1 MKTSTIAIGGIA
13 GVLAIL
19 AMLVTYPAVAA
30 TQTPT
35 PTIQQ
40 ASSQLKGNQQLSNL
54 LNQQNLNTATSKA
67 PDKITF
73 TSGQTITLTSTAG
86 GYFVI
91 GDRAQNGTAS
101 GTLSLKVDGVLKGGY
116 VVSVTGGSIAIG
128 ATTYTVSGG
137 SAEIGPFGRNIV
149 GQGTTSSGFF
159 LFHDRSIGKFGAI
172 SYGILTFDL
181 SNGSTEYA
189 VRLLVTVATA

>member
-1 MKTSTIAIGGIA
+1 MKTTTIAIGGIA
-13 GVLAIL
+13 GVLAVL
-19 AMLVTYPAVAA
+19 AMLVTYPAMAA
-30 TQTPT
+30 TQT

-40 ASSQLKGNQQLSNL
+40 ASSQLQGNQQLSNL
-54 LNQQNLNTATSKA
+54 LNSQNPNTSGKA
-67 PDKITF
+67 LDKITF